1 MSFRVKSGRVKT
13 VWLPIAASVAITRG
27 KLVEFSSGTI
37 VAADSGTLPG
47 ELVGI
52 IDKTIAATDADYA
65 VAKLVPVIVP
75 LEKGVVYEGTTASLV
90 AGDIGAEVDLTDADT
105 VNRGA
110 SSIKIAKPV
119 AVISS
124 TLGLFNLKVGGS
136 Y

>member
-1 MSFRVKSGRVKT
+1 MSFKVKTGRVKT

-27 KLVEFSSGTI
+27 KLVEFASGTI

-52 IDKTIAATDADYA
+52 MDKTVATTDADYA
-65 VAKLVPVIVP
+65 VAKLVPIMVP
-75 LEKGVVYEGTTASLV
+75 TEKGVVYEGTTASLV
-90 AGDIGAEVDLTDADT
+90 AGDIGVEVDLTDADT

-110 SSIKIAKPV
+110 SSIKIAKPL

-124 TLGLFNLKVGGS
+124 TVGLFNLKVGGS

>member
-1 MSFRVKSGRVKT
+1 MSFKVKTGRVKT

-27 KLVEFSSGTI
+27 KLVEFASGTI

-52 IDKTIAATDADYA
+52 MDKTVATTDADYA
-65 VAKLVPVIVP
+65 VAKLVPIMVP
-75 LEKGVVYEGTTASLV
+75 TEKGVVYEGTTASLV

-110 SSIKIAKPV
+110 SSIKIAKPL

-124 TLGLFNLKVGGS
+124 TVGLFNLKVGGS

>member
-52 IDKTIAATDADYA
+52 IDRTVATTDADYA

>member
-1 MSFRVKSGRVKT
+1 MAFKVESGKFKT

-27 KLVEFSSGTI
+27 KLVEFASGTI

-52 IDKTIAATDADYA
+52 IDKTIAATDSDYA
-65 VAKLVPVIVP
+65 SAKLVPVVVP
-75 LEKGVVYEGTTASLV
+75 TEKGVVYRGTTASLV

-119 AVISS
+119 GVISS
-124 TLGLFNLKVGGS
+124 TVGLFNLKVGGS